1 MKKKSGS
8 LFLGFTFRV
17 FVSFFLRVS
26 FFWVFLLSMKNA
38 REKTRAFEIV
48 RTSHHGA
55 NVAKGTRHPDDVGG
69 WVPLGNQE
77 RQLSNGKIRCVLSR
91 IFIFV
96 VVVVSFDRAMMMMMM
111 MMMFRIR
118 EKPRTKGREEIRIS
132 LWTRKGG
139 REGSK
144 GDSRAEMCSTRIFA
158 P

>member
-1 MKKKSGS
+1 MKKSGS

-17 FVSFFLRVS
+17 FVSFFS
-26 FFWVFLLSMKNA
+26 FFYESLLGVFLSMKNA

-96 VVVVSFDRAMMMMMM
+96 VVVVSFDRAMTMMM
-111 MMMFRIR
+111 MMMFWIR

>member
-1 MKKKSGS
+1 M
-8 LFLGFTFRV
+8 FRV
-17 FVSFFLRVS
+17 FLSFFPSSSS
-26 FFWVFLLSMKNA
+26 FFCWVSA
-38 REKTRAFEIV
+38 REKNIGLLRLCIPSSSS
-48 RTSHHGA
+48 RHHGA

-111 MMMFRIR
+111 MMFWIR

>member
-111 MMMFRIR
+111 MMFRIR

>member
-1 MKKKSGS
+1 MG
-8 LFLGFTFRV
+8 
-17 FVSFFLRVS
+17 
-26 FFWVFLLSMKNA
+26 
-38 REKTRAFEIV
+38 EKTRAFEIV

-55 NVAKGTRHPDDVGG
+55 NVAKGTRHSDDVGG

-91 IFIFV
+91 SFIFV

-111 MMMFRIR
+111 MFWIR

-144 GDSRAEMCSTRIFA
+144 GDSRAEM
-158 P
+158 